1 MPTTDDVLSEIVD
14 TLGRLPERWWWKWEA
29 RGEYYEDG
37 RKKIGDLTE
46 EYQEVKPLAVRIGRI
61 RSTPPA
67 AKKAEQLSEEDQ
79 VGLRLLLEGCL
90 RYEPGER
97 RLRRRFWGWSGFKSC
112 ACLSECASPPKY
124 NNTSA

>member
-14 TLGRLPERWWWKWEA
+14 TLRRLPERWWWKWEA

-37 RKKIGDLTE
+37 RKKIEHLTE
-46 EYQEVKPLAVRIGRI
+46 EYQEVKPLAVRIGRM
-61 RSTPPA
+61 RSTLPA
-67 AKKAEQLSEEDQ
+67 AKKAEQLSEEDL

-97 RLRRRFWGWSGFKSC
+97 ATAEEVLGMEWIQKLRSC
-112 ACLSECASPPKY
+112 L
-124 NNTSA
+124 